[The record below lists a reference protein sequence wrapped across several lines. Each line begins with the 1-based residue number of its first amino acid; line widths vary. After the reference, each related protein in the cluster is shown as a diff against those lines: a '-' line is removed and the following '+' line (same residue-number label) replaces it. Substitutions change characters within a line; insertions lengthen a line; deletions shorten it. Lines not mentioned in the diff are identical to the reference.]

1 MSEQKVGLEEKE
13 KNKNQKDEIKKDQN
27 QEIPKNQLPQ
37 THEESKKQQITNQQN
52 KKEKENQRN
61 TGSEGNKET
70 KIKTEQKQENKNNK
84 KEEEEEE
91 VEIQENENEENLKQ
105 NENESKVQT
114 NKSVELEIKKKKNK
128 DQDNTKK
135 QEQKEKKNTTEEQTE
150 KNEKEIEVKVKDK
163 EEKEK
168 AKEDKEKEKDKEE
181 KEKEKEKEKE
191 ENENKKEN
199 KNGKKQKQKNSYL
212 NNQYSQIIKGRR
224 YQKHEEEG
232 IHDQKWINHKKQY
245 FIVTQTGKPIYTRY
259 GSDVKLASF
268 LCVPQAL
275 VSFVSQFDDEIIDM
289 KAGGHKYIFLCK
301 GPLILV
307 CVSKSGDT
315 NEYLTEQLEF
325 LYLQTL
331 FFLSYRIIDMLMKN
345 PRMDLSTPLNGTFK
359 FFDNLIYRMNKFPF
373 AIQSSP
379 FLKLDSKV
387 RFKIAKLLKN
397 CSMKFLK
404 YAMLLTKNL
413 FIQITQPKNKKISY
427 ADLFLI
433 QNFIS
438 DSTLHDNVN
447 WVPFCLPSFSQTQ
460 MLYGYIHYIDQEK
473 EVCVCLISS
482 NPQGFMELK
491 ELGEELKKIL
501 EKEEIISELTKA
513 FNESKKLSASHLKIP
528 YLKHFVY
535 NNKIMNQCYYVQPEI
550 PYNIGKNVKRLSL
563 LYQTSRE
570 RLLQENKKYS
580 IFTDYETVS
589 SIISEGNELY
599 SVYHPLI
606 TQEEIIKN
614 DNTLLSWLK
623 KNMDDLFAETFQ
635 NW

>member
-1 MSEQKVGLEEKE
+1 MSVQKVGLEEEE
-13 KNKNQKDEIKKDQN
+13 KNKNQKDEIIKIQN
-27 QEIPKNQLPQ
+27 KEIPKNQLPQ
-37 THEESKKQQITNQQN
+37 THEEKEKQEINNQQN

-61 TGSEGNKET
+61 TGSEINKET
-70 KIKTEQKQENKNNK
+70 KIKTEQKQEENKKK
-84 KEEEEEE
+84 KEEE
-91 VEIQENENEENLKQ
+91 
-105 NENESKVQT
+105 
-114 NKSVELEIKKKKNK
+114 
-128 DQDNTKK
+128 
-135 QEQKEKKNTTEEQTE
+135 
-150 KNEKEIEVKVKDK
+150 K
-163 EEKEK
+163 EEKEGQT
-168 AKEDKEKEKDKEE
+168 EGGIEKEEFEKNENENKQEIQEE
-181 KEKEKEKEKE
+181 KEKEGKEEKEE
-191 ENENKKEN
+191 SLQENENKKEKN
-199 KNGKKQKQKNSYL
+199 NGKKQKQKNSYL
-212 NNQYSQIIKGRR
+212 KNQYSQIIKGRR

-232 IHDQKWINHKKQY
+232 VHDQKWINHKKQY

-259 GSDVKLASF
+259 GSDIKLASF

-315 NEYLTEQLEF
+315 NEYLTQQLEF

-413 FIQITQPKNKKISY
+413 FIQITQPKNKNISY

-473 EVCVCLISS
+473 ELCVCLISS

-513 FNESKKLSASHLKIP
+513 FNESKKLSASQLKIP

-535 NNKIMNQCYYVQPEI
+535 NNKTMNQCYYVQPEI
-550 PYNIGKNVKRLSL
+550 PYNIGKNAKRLSL
-563 LYQTSRE
+563 LYQALRE
-570 RLLQENKKYS
+570 RLLQDNKKYS
-580 IFTDYETVS
+580 IFTNYETVS
-589 SIISEGNELY
+589 SINSEGNELY

-606 TQEEIIKN
+606 TKEEIIKN